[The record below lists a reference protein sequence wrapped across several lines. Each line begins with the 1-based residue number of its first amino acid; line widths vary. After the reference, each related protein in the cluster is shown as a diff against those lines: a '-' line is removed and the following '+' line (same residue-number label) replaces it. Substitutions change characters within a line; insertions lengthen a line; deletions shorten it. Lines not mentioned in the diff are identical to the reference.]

1 MAKLAMTKIR
11 GFIGAV
17 VAVVILIVFS
27 AIVASVLEWDV
38 PVLRDIS
45 GAIGFSNGL
54 VCVSH
59 VSKK

>member
-1 MAKLAMTKIR
+1 MAKMAMTKIR

-45 GAIGFSNGL
+45 GAIGF
-54 VCVSH
+54 
-59 VSKK
+59 